1 MDLGT
6 STLEDE
12 PEPEHDFDLFLLH
25 EAEMADPQLDARWCK
40 MEDLVLGMKKAAEEA
55 VRKGEE
61 DGSREGRGRVLGWA
75 EMEEM
80 RDMGDGDASFT
91 SEGNGERSEE
101 EEGTVS

>member
-1 MDLGT
+1 MDLGA

-12 PEPEHDFDLFLLH
+12 PEREHDFLLH

-40 MEDLVLGMKKAAEEA
+40 MEDLVLGMKNAAEEA

-61 DGSREGRGRVLGWA
+61 EGSREGRGRVLGWA

-101 EEGTVS
+101 GGTVS